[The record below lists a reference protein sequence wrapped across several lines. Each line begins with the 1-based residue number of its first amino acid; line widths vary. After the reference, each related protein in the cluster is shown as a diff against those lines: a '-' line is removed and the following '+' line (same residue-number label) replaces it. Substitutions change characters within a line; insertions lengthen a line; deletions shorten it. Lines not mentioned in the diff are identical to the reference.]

1 MKKMLVLFTVLIL
14 MCSLAL
20 AGQIGIHE
28 PGTGIDDPELKA
40 EAQGTGQGLEEPE
53 LIDSDLP
60 EPELYGQEMKVKVQ
74 AGNHMNEQGQQMKI
88 QMQENNKCQ
97 LEVEGI
103 VAECPAEMKQEKV
116 QEKTKLYMA
125 LSNGKNA
132 EIKVMP
138 NTASET
144 ALARLKMKVC
154 AEENGCQIELKEVG
168 SGEETKMAYE
178 LKTQRNSRVLGMF
191 KARMNVEAQV
201 DAETGELIK
210 TNKPWWAFLAS
221 EKEE

>member
-1 MKKMLVLFTVLIL
+1 MKKILVLFTVFIL
-14 MCSLAL
+14 MCSLAI
-20 AGQIGIHE
+20 AVGPQGE
-28 PGTGIDDPELKA
+28 PGTG
-40 EAQGTGQGLEEPE
+40 QGVAEPE

-60 EPELYGQEMKVKVQ
+60 VPELYGQEMKVKVQ
-74 AGNHMNEQGQQMKI
+74 AGTHMNEQGQQMKI

-97 LEVEGI
+97 LEVEG
-103 VAECPAEMKQEKV
+103 VTAECPAEMKQEKV
-116 QEKTKLYMA
+116 QEKVKLHMA

-144 ALARLKMKVC
+144 ALARLRMKVC
-154 AEENGCQIELKEVG
+154 AEECTIELKEVG
-168 SGEETKMAYE
+168 ADEDAKMAYE
-178 LKTQRNSRVLGMF
+178 VKAQRDSKVLGMF

-201 DAETGELIK
+201 DAETGELIR